1 MRVITDRSAC
11 AADEC
16 RIIGEEIVDETD
28 RYQDNRS
35 HKVAKRAGTA
45 AVMREFFQAVLY
57 VAHNQAVSSNVNE

>member
-1 MRVITDRSAC
+1 MTGPFANPH
-11 AADEC
+11 

-45 AVMREFFQAVLY
+45 AVMRELPQI
-57 VAHNQAVSSNVNE
+57 